1 MPNKAPPE
9 IHTNVMQDNAI
20 AFITHLCSCC
30 NVHLTQERDGTLA
43 GNSNHRAHSPN
54 AALTV
59 NRGSTSFAALEL
71 FHLGCGGNC
80 RSLREHCSPVVNQAL
95 KPMRYRIQ
103 CGIIHRVL
111 VSASGFGPFPF

>member
-1 MPNKAPPE
+1 MRLLSSFPFAVAAASISRNKE
-9 IHTNVMQDNAI
+9 I
-20 AFITHLCSCC
+20 
-30 NVHLTQERDGTLA
+30 GYLA

-54 AALTV
+54 PALTV
-59 NRGSTSFAALEL
+59 NGGSTSFAALEL
-71 FHLGCGGNC
+71 FRLGRGGNC